1 MMTLAQKS
9 PSPIDKHVG
18 NRVCLRRKTMSM
30 SQTTL
35 GNALGISFQQVQ
47 KYENGK
53 NRIGAGRLAHI
64 AHILQVSV
72 AFFFKDLPTVSNARA
87 SKNGA
92 ASPDHVIDF
101 VATSEGLTLAK
112 AFMRITYIHLRR
124 RIVDVVEEIA
134 DRGNEQASKAKL
146 N

>member
-1 MMTLAQKS
+1 M
-9 PSPIDKHVG
+9 G
-18 NRVCLRRKTMSM
+18 M

-53 NRIGAGRLAHI
+53 NRIGSSRLQHI
-64 AHILQVSV
+64 SHILQAPV
-72 AFFFKDLPTVSNARA
+72 AFFFEGLPNISNAHA
-87 SKNGA
+87 SKDA
-92 ASPDHVIDF
+92 ALSPDHMIDF
-101 VATSEGLTLAK
+101 AATSEGLTLAK
-112 AFMRITYIHLRR
+112 AFMRITHIHLRR

-134 DRGNEQASKAKL
+134 DRGNERASKAKL